1 MDEFL
6 LAAKKLAEILL
17 PSLGAIVLIYLAIV
31 LRKLAKVMDNVNVTM
46 TNAETTVKLVNK
58 SIEKVQAPLD
68 TAVKLSHTV
77 DDVHDSTLETVKN
90 INESTHKFVNENID
104 VAKDYI
110 DSLKNKKGDKEEI
123 KEPTKEE
130 VNKDVK
136 EETTITKEVIDK

>member
-1 MDEFL
+1 MDQFL
-6 LAAKKLAEILL
+6 LAAKNLAEILL

-58 SIEKVQAPLD
+58 SIEKAQAPLD
-68 TAVKLSHTV
+68 TVVKLSHTV

-90 INESTHKFVNENID
+90 INESTQKFVNENID

-110 DSLKNKKGDKEEI
+110 GSLKNKKNNTEEILEVVKEEI
-123 KEPTKEE
+123 TTPEE
-130 VNKDVK
+130 VVNK
-136 EETTITKEVIDK
+136 

>member
-1 MDEFL
+1 MDQFL
-6 LAAKKLAEILL
+6 LAAKNLAEILL

-58 SIEKVQAPLD
+58 SIEKAQAPLD

-77 DDVHDSTLETVKN
+77 DDVHDSTIETVKS
-90 INESTHKFVNENID
+90 INESTQKFVNENID

-110 DSLKNKKGDKEEI
+110 GSLKNKKNSNEEI
-123 KEPTKEE
+123 LD
-130 VNKDVK
+130 DVK
-136 EETTITKEVIDK
+136 EEITITEEVVDK